1 MTTAP
6 AHWQDRSW
14 KALALMPV
22 GAVYGRVTLARMA
35 RAAKTKPAPVPV
47 ICVGNLIAGGAGKTP
62 TAIAVG
68 RMLSTM
74 GRKPAFLSRGYG
86 GTLVGPVRVDTDLHT
101 AADVGDE
108 PLLLARAA
116 PTYIAKDRAAGIP
129 IAYGAGADVV
139 VMDDGFQNPTV
150 AKDASIVVIDA
161 GYGVANGLCMP
172 AGPLRAPIE
181 GQMRHA
187 DALVV
192 VGDGDAADPVIR
204 IAARR
209 GLPVFRAHLKPRNPD
224 LFAGLPVLCFA
235 GIARP
240 QKVVDTLMAAEARV
254 DETRFFPDHHAYQ
267 PHEASRLIDVAE
279 RNGLTPVTTE
289 KDLVRLA
296 SAKDGPLFDLAR
308 RAMAIRVDLA
318 FDEPRRFKV
327 FLIDVIKR
335 AQFRRL
341 MGF

>member
-1 MTTAP
+1 MTSAP
-6 AHWQDRSW
+6 AHWESRSW
-14 KALALMPV
+14 KALALAPV

-35 RAAKTKPAPVPV
+35 RAAKVKPAPVP
-47 ICVGNLIAGGAGKTP
+47 ILCVGNLVAGGAGKTP
-62 TAIAVG
+62 TAIAVAKA
-68 RMLSTM
+68 LSGM

-86 GTLVGPVRVDTDLHT
+86 GGLLGPIRVDTDLHT
-101 AADVGDE
+101 AAEVGDE

-116 PTYIAKDRAAGIP
+116 PTYVAKDRPAGIP
-129 IAYGAGADVV
+129 IAYGAGADVI
-139 VMDDGFQNPTV
+139 VMDDGFQNPTTP
-150 AKDASIVVIDA
+150 KDASIVVIDA
-161 GYGVANGLCMP
+161 AYGVANGLCVP

-181 GQMRHA
+181 GQMRYA

-192 VGDGDAADPVIR
+192 VGEGDAADRVIR

-209 GLPVFRAHLKPRNPD
+209 GLPVFRARLKPRNPD

-240 QKVVDTLMAAEARV
+240 QKVVDTLIGAEARV

-267 PHEASRLIDVAE
+267 PHEASRLIDLAE

-289 KDLVRLA
+289 KDLVRLS
-296 SAKDGPLFDLAR
+296 SAKDGPLADLAR
-308 RAMAIRVDLA
+308 RAMAIRVDLV

-327 FLIDVIKR
+327 FLIDVLKR